1 MKSTCLAA
9 LVLGCWAVLTLPAA
23 AAKVKVWH
31 HNTPGA
37 YEKAQFKQAVLSN
50 EGAIRLSRQLK
61 PLATIDATHVWD
73 LLEDRH
79 GNLFVPTGGEGKV
92 FKVSPDGKV
101 ALVYTSDDS
110 QVLCLALASDG
121 VVHAGTGPAGRIVRL
136 TEGKPQVL
144 YDAVDGYVWSLAFD
158 PKGE

>member
-1 MKSTCLAA
+1 
-9 LVLGCWAVLTLPAA
+9 
-23 AAKVKVWH
+23 
-31 HNTPGA
+31 
-37 YEKAQFKQAVLSN
+37 KAQFKQAVLSN

-79 GNLFVPTGGEGKV
+79 GNLFVATGGEGKV
-92 FKVSPDGKV
+92 FKVSPDGKG
-101 ALVYTSDDS
+101 ALVYTSDGS
-110 QVLCLALASDG
+110 PGLGPALASAR

-158 PKGE
+158 PKGEAIYAGTGPKGRILRVTPDGKATVFFTSKQDHILCL